1 MRNLKIRTKL
11 SLAFGTVLV
20 FLAALAV
27 FSLDRLSA
35 SKERLELLVERDAEA
50 ILLSAELKE
59 AYVSVGLALGEH
71 ILAPN
76 EAEMAGRE
84 EEIEAALAAA
94 ERLTG
99 ALSGVVATEETKA
112 LVASVERLDAEVREA
127 VAKVLEASRIRSDA
141 RAAEIIDGESH
152 DAAAAFEESLAAAR
166 AAAAALA
173 EPLPAE
179 RLMTEAERAF
189 LHAFIGLHGL
199 LIAQDDA
206 SLEAERRDMVAAL
219 DSAASAIS
227 GLDRAFGGAAFAE
240 RRRLD
245 ESFGAVRSSFER
257 AAEVALLNSDYRAR
271 AAQHDEAG
279 PRLESTIAELRTLV
293 QLSADAKQEATEAAG
308 AAFESSRLMIASLA
322 GLAILAAIA
331 ATIAVTRM
339 IGRGLAAAIGAARN
353 VAAGDLTEDVK
364 ATSRDEI
371 GDLLTAIG
379 EMSERVRDAV
389 TRAAANADGLTGN
402 AQAMAATSEQLSQG
416 ATEQASAAVQASSS
430 MEEMAATIRQASENA
445 SETERIAAA
454 AATEA
459 AETGRSVGEAVN
471 AMRTIAEKITI
482 VQEIARQTDL
492 LALNAAVE
500 AARAGQHGRGFAV
513 VASEVR
519 KLAERSR
526 EAAAEIGQLSGRTL
540 EASQSAGERL
550 QALVPN
556 IRRTADL
563 VQEIS
568 ASAREQDAGAEQIN
582 AAIRELD
589 VVIQQ
594 NAAAAT
600 ESASIAENLAEQS
613 VDLRAALAYFRI
625 SKESAALASKPAAAP
640 ALAVRLDAPS
650 RRPAAPERAQSPAR
664 LRVAGGG
671 GVALSLGDEAFE
683 KY

>member
-27 FSLDRLSA
+27 FSLDRLSD

-76 EAEMAGRE
+76 EEEMAGRE
-84 EEIEAALAAA
+84 EEIEAALASA
-94 ERLTG
+94 ERLTA
-99 ALSGVVATEETKA
+99 ALSGVVATDATKA
-112 LVASVERLDAEVREA
+112 LVASVGRRDEEVREA

-152 DAAAAFEESLAAAR
+152 AAAAAFEDSLAAAR
-166 AAAAALA
+166 AAAGLA

-179 RLMTEAERAF
+179 RLMADAERAF

-199 LIAQDDA
+199 LIAQDDM

-227 GLDRAFGGAAFAE
+227 GLDRAFGPLAFAE
-240 RRRLD
+240 RRRLE
-245 ESFGAVRSSFER
+245 ESFGAVRSSFGR
-257 AAEVALLNSDYRAR
+257 AAEIALLNSDYRAR

-279 PRLESTIAELRTLV
+279 PRLAEAVSDLKTLV
-293 QLSADAKQEATEAAG
+293 ELSADAKKDATAAAEAAYQ
-308 AAFESSRLMIASLA
+308 SSRLMIASLA
-322 GLAILAAIA
+322 ALAILAAIA

-339 IGRGLAAAIGAARN
+339 IGRGLDTAIAAAQS

-364 ATSRDEI
+364 AASHDEI

-379 EMSERVRDAV
+379 KMSERVRGAV
-389 TRAAANADGLTGN
+389 TRAASNAEGLAGN
-402 AQAMAATSEQLSQG
+402 AQAMATTSEQLSQG
-416 ATEQASAAVQASSS
+416 ATEQASAAMQASSS
-430 MEEMAATIRQASENA
+430 MEEMTATIRQASENA

-454 AATEA
+454 AAGEA
-459 AETGRSVGEAVN
+459 AETGRAVGEAVS

-540 EASQSAGERL
+540 EVSQSAGERL

-625 SKESAALASKPAAAP
+625 SKEASGPASTPAP
-640 ALAVRLDAPS
+640 APAPAFRRDASS
-650 RRPAAPERAQSPAR
+650 RRPSAPERAQAPAR
-664 LRVAGGG
+664 LKVAGGG
-671 GVALSLGDEAFE
+671 GVALQLGDEAFE